1 MIKKKKNKENN
12 NNNVLI
18 NLLFKAKN
26 IYGEALKNTNK
37 DILPFIYGVRQN
49 YVIINLKNISFFIKR
64 IIKLIKFTI
73 INNKKILIIGNSDD
87 IKFLINKKF
96 IKNNKNIIFFN
107 KDWVN
112 GLITNKITNTLINK
126 KFNFLLIKEKI
137 KLILIIKSSIN
148 EKFLNK
154 ELSTLKIPTISLI
167 NTSQNLININ
177 YPLITNSRNIKPL
190 YTLMYLLRKL
200 F

>member
-1 MIKKKKNKENN
+1 MIKKTKNKENN
-12 NNNVLI
+12 NILL
-18 NLLFKAKN
+18 NLLFKSKN
-26 IYGEALKNTNK
+26 IYGESLKNTNK
-37 DILPFIYGVRQN
+37 EILPFVYGIRHN
-49 YVIINLKNISFFIKR
+49 YTIINLKNISFFLKR
-64 IIKLIKFTI
+64 IFKLIKFTI
-73 INNKKILIIGNSDD
+73 NKDEKILIIGNSDD

-96 IKNNKNIIFFN
+96 IKNNQNIVFFN

-112 GLITNKITNTLINK
+112 GLITNKIINNAINEK
-126 KFNFLLIKEKI
+126 INFLLNKEEI

-154 ELSTLKIPTISLI
+154 ELSTLKIPTISFI
-167 NTSQNLININ
+167 NTSQSLQDIN
-177 YPLITNSRNIKPL
+177 YPVITNSKNIKSL

>member
-1 MIKKKKNKENN
+1 MINKKKNKENN
-12 NNNVLI
+12 NILL
-18 NLLFKAKN
+18 NLLFKSKN
-26 IYGEALKNTNK
+26 IYGESLKDTNK
-37 DILPFIYGVRQN
+37 EILPFIYGIRHN
-49 YVIINLKNISFFIKR
+49 YTIINLKNISFFLKR
-64 IIKLIKFTI
+64 IFKLIKFTI
-73 INNKKILIIGNSDD
+73 NQNEKILIIGNSDD

-96 IKNNKNIIFFN
+96 IKNNQNIIFFN

-112 GLITNKITNTLINK
+112 GLVTNKIINNSINEK
-126 KFNFLLIKEKI
+126 INLLLNKDEI

-154 ELSTLKIPTISLI
+154 ELSTLKIPTISFI
-167 NTSQNLININ
+167 NTSQSLKDIN
-177 YPLITNSRNIKPL
+177 YPVITNSKNIKSL

>member
-1 MIKKKKNKENN
+1 MIKNKENN
-12 NNNVLI
+12 NNNILI

-126 KFNFLLIKEKI
+126 KLNFLLIKEKI